1 MVEGALT
8 GVAAVLAMA
17 GSAVAALLLLD
28 GGQVGRLERLT
39 AAIVAMAAG
48 APAQLAATPSG
59 GLPIAVHGRVDLM
72 PLGVSVIGAVVLGT
86 LVLRRGCSGLLVRG
100 ASASA
105 VFTAGVGVVAAAAR
119 GTLTLPTGSASAAS
133 GAPACPGG
141 SGLPGGLM
149 GGLGGGG
156 LPGGLGGG
164 GLPGG
169 LGGGGLPG
177 GLGGGGLPG
186 GLGGGGLPGG
196 LGEGRLFG
204 LFGGSGGGGLLG
216 GLAGGGVP
224 GGTALDAG
232 FVVGVGPA
240 VWGAA
245 VGAVV
250 VVALCWL
257 AARVPAVAGGL
268 RGLRWP
274 VVGLTVLCL
283 VAAWVIGGPAAA
295 GVGVLGLPFVVLGGL
310 PWAVHTDGMLSCVLS
325 AGAGLPGGG
334 PPAALIDGDLGVA
347 TALSAVVM
355 LGFGVAA
362 TAGARHVELTDML
375 MQSTCQSTRRAI
387 GGSTAVAPRARRGAW
402 RRASVR
408 AAWVALAGGVLLT
421 ALALLSRVSAG
432 LTAQAFILT
441 VPLLD
446 VRLAVDPWV
455 AAGAGVV
462 AAATGSLLASAFV
475 SWRHDASR

>member
-1 MVEGALT
+1 MGEGALA
-8 GVAAVLAMA
+8 GVAALLAMA
-17 GSAVAALLLLD
+17 GSAFAALLLLD
-28 GGQVGRLERLT
+28 GGQVGRLDRLT
-39 AAIVAMAAG
+39 GAIVAMAAG

-59 GLPIAVHGRVDLM
+59 GLPIAVHGRIDLM
-72 PLGVSVIGAVVLGT
+72 PLGISVIGAVVLGT
-86 LVLRRGCSGLLVRG
+86 LVLRRGRGGLLVRG
-100 ASASA
+100 ASAAA

-119 GTLTLPTGSASAAS
+119 GSLTLPTGSASAAT

-149 GGLGGGG
+149 GRLGGGG
-156 LPGGLGGG
+156 LSGGLGGG

-169 LGGGGLPG
+169 LGSGGLPG
-177 GLGGGGLPG
+177 GL
-186 GLGGGGLPGG
+186 
-196 LGEGRLFG
+196 
-204 LFGGSGGGGLLG
+204 GGGGLLG

-224 GGTALDAG
+224 GGGGTALDAG

-250 VVALCWL
+250 VVGLCWL
-257 AARVPAVAGGL
+257 AARVPAVGGGL
-268 RGLRWP
+268 KGLRWP

-283 VAAWVIGGPAAA
+283 VAAWVIGGPAAV
-295 GVGVLGLPFVVLGGL
+295 GVGLLGLPFVVLGGL

-325 AGAGLPGGG
+325 RGTGLPGGG
-334 PPAALIDGDLGVA
+334 PPAGLIDGDLGIA
-347 TALSAVVM
+347 TALSAVLM
-355 LGFGVAA
+355 LGFGAA
-362 TAGARHVELTDML
+362 VTAGARHVELTDML
-375 MQSTCQSTRRAI
+375 MQSTCQSTRRAM
-387 GGSTAVAPRARRGAW
+387 GGSPAVAPVARRGAW

-408 AAWVALAGGVLLT
+408 AAWVALAGGLLLT

-446 VRLAVDPWV
+446 VRLAVDPWA